1 MLVELWHVSHIVTL
15 TWTLQMVF
23 FFGGARSQSGAN
35 ADAQTTKT
43 DESKSRLYNIVR
55 AYIFSIFNVHLGD
68 LESMYIYI
76 YIICVCGAPYTH
88 LRPGVDDES

>member
-1 MLVELWHVSHIVTL
+1 MSVHVSGTVTCV
-15 TWTLQMVF
+15 THCHTNMDAANGF

-43 DESKSRLYNIVR
+43 DESKGRLYNIVR

-76 YIICVCGAPYTH
+76 LSVCVVPHIHT
-88 LRPGVDDES
+88 